1 MFYLEEKGETMKEN
15 FKNDFINAMREGR
28 VKVIPVP
35 MGNDEIGKDIDFH
48 NIISN
53 MMKEKQMPNEKPND
67 ITDDLKELLSFLKQD
82 TQEKKS
88 EENVI
93 KEGILGKDVVL
104 SESVT
109 VPKGTKYKI
118 LEKID
123 ETKIKVLFS
132 TYLVNVL
139 GVKSKNSNLE
149 IVIPMVFYKEH
160 IAPKISYLKELS
172 SLTDS
177 ELNYKVVD
185 LDGNK
190 LTYIKKENVIKDLMK
205 EYNLYK
211 NEKVTVDDI
220 VKNNLTVD
228 YNLLDKAML
237 SLGYICVGENKNIYI
252 K

>member
-1 MFYLEEKGETMKEN
+1 MIQLEEKEETMMEN
-15 FKNDFINAMREGR
+15 FKTDFLNAMRSGR
-28 VKVIPVP
+28 VKVVPVQVD
-35 MGNDEIGKDIDFH
+35 GNGMSKDIDFH
-48 NIISN
+48 NIIAN
-53 MMKEKQMPNEKPND
+53 MVKGTQSPND
-67 ITDDLKELLSFLKQD
+67 VVDELKDFINLFKKDMEES
-82 TQEKKS
+82 KS
-88 EENVI
+88 EKDVT
-93 KEGILGKDVVL
+93 KEGVLGKNLAL

-109 VPKGTKYKI
+109 VLKGTKYKV

-132 TYLVNVL
+132 TYLVNIL
-139 GVKSKNSNLE
+139 GVKSENSNLE
-149 IVIPMVFYKEH
+149 IVLPMAFYKEH
-160 IAPKISYLKELS
+160 IAPQISYLKELN

-177 ELNYKVVD
+177 ELNCKTIN

-190 LTYIKKENVIKDLMK
+190 ISYIKKEDVVRDLMK

-220 VKNNLTVD
+220 IKNNLTVD